1 VFGAPHTHVAV
12 IDLGSNSVRA
22 VIYRV
27 DDHGGVREV
36 ENVKRAL
43 RLGARLDE
51 AGRLRPDARED
62 LLACLRQFRGL
73 LAAWEVS
80 RVTPVATAVFRQA
93 LDGREV
99 LDAGEEALGHPI
111 NLLPG
116 EEEAR
121 YGVVGVLETTDFE
134 DALVVDLGGA
144 SVELT
149 ALRGRRIEAAV
160 SLPFGAVTLTERFLR
175 GRDERAGYEALTAFL
190 AGALAGH
197 PWVAGVRGPV
207 IAVGGSA
214 RSIGRVHLGRRLAG
228 LVGLH
233 QHRVPAADVAR
244 IAAEVLALPAG
255 GRTEALELSAE
266 RAELLPVAL
275 AVFNAAL
282 APGRDALVVCGAGLR
297 EGVLFEQL
305 RASRGEPHPET
316 LALQA
321 AERLLLGFGGD
332 LTHARHVARLAV
344 QLLEGVRAA
353 GLAVGGPSSRR
364 VLEAAALLRGLGQVM
379 GVQGFEAFTFPMV
392 LRSGLAGL
400 SAENRARTALVAA
413 FKTGKQLKAA
423 LADLKPL
430 LQPGQASELE
440 ALGGL
445 LLLAEALDRTRRQ
458 AVRGVSVSLAGD
470 GLGLRLRTTE
480 PQPLELT
487 LLDEPLQRL
496 GKTIKRPLTIHVAAE
511 VELNA

>member
-1 VFGAPHTHVAV
+1 MFGAPHTHVAV

-27 DDHGGVREV
+27 DAHGGVREV

-51 AGRLRPDARED
+51 GGRLREDARAE

-73 LAAWEVS
+73 MAAWEVS

-93 LDGREV
+93 VDGREV
-99 LDAGEEALGHPI
+99 LAAGEQALGHPI
-111 NLLPG
+111 HLLPG

-149 ALRGRRIEAAV
+149 AVRGRRTEAAV

-175 GRDERAGYEALTAFL
+175 GGEERAGCEALKAFL

-197 PWVAGVRGPV
+197 PWVAEVKGPV

-244 IAAEVLALPAG
+244 MAAEVLALPAG
-255 GRTEALELSAE
+255 GRTEALELSRE
-266 RAELLPVAL
+266 RAELLPAAL
-275 AVFNAAL
+275 AVFDAAL
-282 APGRDALVVCGAGLR
+282 APGRDALVICGAGLR

-305 RASRGEPHPET
+305 RASRGAPRPDT
-316 LALQA
+316 LTVKA

-332 LTHARHVARLAV
+332 LPHARHVARLAV
-344 QLLEGVRAA
+344 QLLDGVRAT
-353 GLAVGGPSSRR
+353 GLPLGGPSSRR

-400 SAENRARTALVAA
+400 SAENRARTALVAS
-413 FKTGKQLKAA
+413 FKTGKLLKAS
-423 LADLKPL
+423 LGELKPL
-430 LQPGQASELE
+430 LQASQAGELE

-458 AVRGVSVSLAGD
+458 AVREIAVAPAD
-470 GLGLRLRTTE
+470 EGLRLLLRTVE
-480 PQPLELT
+480 PHPLELT
-487 LLDEPLQRL
+487 LVDEPLQRL
-496 GKTIKRPLTIHVAAE
+496 GKTIRRPLMIQAASE
-511 VELNA
+511 LELNA